1 VIATQGTT
9 TMTIDNKNKYVN
21 DKPISQLVVL
31 TAEATI
37 LIRQRRIK
45 LIVVRS
51 KETKSIGPL

>member
-21 DKPISQLVVL
+21 DKPISQLVLL